1 MNKLDATYL
10 GDKVYVSGTGGTSKH
25 EYKEKTIIQ
34 TGRKECIWWFNKYR
48 EQSSCSSLGRI
59 PRHL

>member
-34 TGRKECIWWFNKYR
+34 TGRKECI
-48 EQSSCSSLGRI
+48 
-59 PRHL
+59 